1 MLTYYS
7 LRCILSLVYDKKP
20 PLCSLPLCGALSNI
34 GPLMQ
39 AMQGCL
45 ISRLFTA
52 NEEAPWRPKV
62 AAVAAL
68 EAEIE
73 ALVAAPALLC

>member
-1 MLTYYS
+1 
-7 LRCILSLVYDKKP
+7 
-20 PLCSLPLCGALSNI
+20 
-34 GPLMQ
+34 MQ